1 MPDKM
6 LLTDRA
12 VARLP
17 LAPEGS
23 YKVHDTEVAGFFVK
37 VGKRQR
43 TFMARGEFW
52 RDGVRE
58 FESTTKIGAIDEIT
72 ARDARKRARE
82 VIGGIAKGQ
91 KPGETA
97 KTRIG
102 EVTLRQA
109 WERYKEAHLIRKN
122 RGARTIKGYQD
133 HMEQHLVDWLDRP
146 LSRLGRNPSL
156 LTERHDNVT
165 KTAGPYAANGC
176 MRTLR
181 AVYNHAAKS
190 HLDLP
195 RNPVLAID
203 WNEETRRDTGMGQDD
218 LPAWFV
224 QLRAIENPIRREFHL
239 LLLLSGSRPDAL
251 KKASIKHVDL
261 RRRVLHLPTP
271 KGGAKKAF
279 DVPLS
284 RPMVRAVIRLVRAG
298 RMLHPEQAEFWL
310 FPADSAAG
318 HMVEHKEDREV
329 LSKWGNELRQSYRT
343 LAQPAGVSE
352 LDVHLLMNH
361 SLPGVNAG
369 YITRHRLLENHLR
382 DAQEKIS
389 KVVMDAAKRST
400 NGSASATV
408 TWLQAFRP
416 PADHAAPQGVVPE
429 ALAA

>member
-1 MPDKM
+1 MAEKMP
-6 LLTDRA
+6 LTDQA

-17 LAPEGS
+17 LAPEAS
-23 YKVHDTEVAGFFVK
+23 YKVYDTEVAGFFVK

-58 FESTTKIGAIDEIT
+58 FESSIKIGAADEMT

-82 VIGGIAKGQ
+82 VIGAIAKGQ
-91 KPGETA
+91 RPGETA
-97 KTRIG
+97 KTRVG
-102 EVTLRQA
+102 EVTLREA
-109 WERYKEAHLIRKN
+109 WERYKEAHLIRKG
-122 RGARTIKGYQD
+122 RGERTIKGYQD
-133 HMEQHLVDWLDRP
+133 HIDQHLADWLDRS
-146 LSRLGRNPSL
+146 LARLGRDPSL
-156 LTERHDNVT
+156 LTARHDKVT
-165 KTAGPYAANGC
+165 AEAGPYAANGC

-195 RNPVLAID
+195 RNPVVAID
-203 WNEETRRDTGMGQDD
+203 WNEEVRRDTGMGESD

-251 KKASIKHVDL
+251 KKARLEHLNL
-261 RRRVLHLPTP
+261 RRRILHLPKP

-279 DVPLS
+279 DIPLS
-284 RPMVRAVIRLVRAG
+284 RPMIRSVIRLIRAA

-310 FPADSAAG
+310 FPADSGSG
-318 HMVEHKEDREV
+318 HMIEHKEHREV

-382 DAQEKIS
+382 EQQEKIS
-389 KVVMDAAKRST
+389 AVMMRAAGRAGHEKHL
-400 NGSASATV
+400 ATV
-408 TWLQAFRP
+408 TWLQAYR
-416 PADHAAPQGVVPE
+416 APVDEPSDATAPR